1 MKCVIVALAL
11 LCSAQAL
18 KMDREPM
25 SARAR
30 KHVETFDRIDRKA
43 GRPERSKVSRAEFKK
58 AAYEGTDEDLSDG
71 VISGVFDWATDNG
84 MDTAISGCQVTNS
97 NAVDL
102 MLCVGDDLASSSGA
116 GINDAFC
123 AETDAWN
130 TDAADICEQT
140 MSGSLSD
147 SAADFESTIAA
158 AKATKKKQPFDYAA
172 KLTAAAAQYL
182 DGYGIIDYVQGI
194 LDGYSFYCDEVTAS
208 AMAELADDNEL
219 GKGESKSSGNRRSW
233 LLGLTEANVAVAEVL
248 DGAKSFGERLRIDYD
263 AWATMKLP
271 AHVNLL
277 LTTDVRSRL
286 LKSVNFQAWRKGQF
300 RRLGRKPQ

>member
-30 KHVETFDRIDRKA
+30 KHVETFDKIDREA

-58 AAYEGTDEDLSDG
+58 AAFTGSDEDLSDG

-84 MDTAISGCQVTNS
+84 MDSAISGCQVTNS
-97 NAVDL
+97 GAVDL
-102 MLCVGDDLASSSGA
+102 MLCVGDELAGSSGA

-130 TDAADICEQT
+130 TDAADICETT
-140 MSGSLSD
+140 MSGALSD
-147 SAADFESTIAA
+147 SSTDFESTIAA
-158 AKATKKKQPFDYAA
+158 AKTEKKAPFDYSA
-172 KLTAAAAQYL
+172 KLTAAADQYL
-182 DGYGIIDYVQGI
+182 AGYGIISYVQNI
-194 LDGYSFYCDEVTAS
+194 LDGYSFYCDEVTSS
-208 AMAELADDNEL
+208 AMGELAADNDL
-219 GKGESKSSGNRRSW
+219 GKGHSKSSGNRRSW
-233 LLGLTEANVAVAEVL
+233 LLGLTEANVGAAAVL
-248 DGAKSFGERLRIDYD
+248 SGAKSFGERLRIDYN